1 MFAASL
7 GSHLCKE
14 DNLTDKIPGLQDIF
28 GGIYSAIVE
37 SQNTIEQHYL
47 DEIKKDYF
55 DESCS
60 PKMVRVQLPANDG
73 KLHDMDIPAIT
84 LVPHHGLKIKEVSL
98 RMKVA
103 LGHKD
108 DDEKTEG
115 KGAKLRKLVS
125 GFRGRSEEMSTI
137 KIKFEGT
144 DPPEGIARI
153 KDSLVKFI
161 PT

>member
-55 DESCS
+55 DESGS
-60 PKMVRVQLPANDG
+60 PKMF
-73 KLHDMDIPAIT
+73 
-84 LVPHHGLKIKEVSL
+84 
-98 RMKVA
+98 
-103 LGHKD
+103 
-108 DDEKTEG
+108 
-115 KGAKLRKLVS
+115 
-125 GFRGRSEEMSTI
+125 GFNCQQMMASFTTWIYRQ
-137 KIKFEGT
+137 
-144 DPPEGIARI
+144 
-153 KDSLVKFI
+153 
-161 PT
+161 

>member
-1 MFAASL
+1 MIF
-7 GSHLCKE
+7 
-14 DNLTDKIPGLQDIF
+14 LTDKIPGLQDIF
-28 GGIYSAIVE
+28 QGIYSSIVE
-37 SQNTIEQHYL
+37 AQNTIEQHYL
-47 DEIKKDYF
+47 DEVKKDYF
-55 DESCS
+55 DEDGA

-73 KLHDMDIPAIT
+73 KLHDLDIPAIT

-98 RMKVA
+98 RMKVS

-125 GFRGRSEEMSTI
+125 GLKGKPEEMSTI
-137 KIKFEGT
+137 KIKFVGT
-144 DPPEGIARI
+144 DPPKGLARI

>member
-1 MFAASL
+1 M
-7 GSHLCKE
+7 
-14 DNLTDKIPGLQDIF
+14 TDKIPGLQDIF

-55 DESCS
+55 DESGS

-115 KGAKLRKLVS
+115 KGAKLRKLV
-125 GFRGRSEEMSTI
+125 
-137 KIKFEGT
+137 
-144 DPPEGIARI
+144 
-153 KDSLVKFI
+153 
-161 PT
+161 